1 LGAGYAGFQKQPGKT
16 TVQDTLERA
25 IEVVTHEK
33 VKLTG
38 SGRTDAG
45 AHALGQVVAFTTT
58 SQLSSVRLGQGINVN
73 LPKDVAVTSV
83 CDVEESFHP
92 RFDATRRIYRYLI
105 WNRSVRSPLWH
116 GRSAHVKYKLDERLM
131 SEAAT
136 HLLGEHDFGA
146 FVPSNLKEGR
156 IRTLYRVDCRREG
169 DLVVLQLEGNGFR
182 RQMIRSIVGTL
193 IRVGRGRIQPDELPG
208 ILQSKDRTRAAET
221 APACGLYLMDVIYPT
236 PNTQPKT
243 HNSKLKTND

>member
-1 LGAGYAGFQKQPGKT
+1 LGASYAGFQKQPGKT
-16 TVQDTLERA
+16 TVQETLEKA

-33 VKLTG
+33 LKVTG

-45 AHALGQVVAFTTT
+45 AHALGQVIAFTT
-58 SQLSSVRLGQGINVN
+58 SSELSVARLGQAININ

-83 CDVEESFHP
+83 RDVEETFHP

-116 GRSAHVKYKLDERLM
+116 GRAAHVKYTLDDRLM
-131 SEAAT
+131 TEAAT

-169 DLVVLQLEGNGFR
+169 DLVVLELEGNGFR
-182 RQMIRSIVGTL
+182 PQMIRSIVGTL
-193 IRVGRGRIQPDELPG
+193 IRVGRGQIRPDDLPE

-221 APACGLYLMDVIYPT
+221 APAYGLYLMDVIYPT
-236 PNTQPKT
+236 Q
-243 HNSKLKTND
+243 NSLKTND